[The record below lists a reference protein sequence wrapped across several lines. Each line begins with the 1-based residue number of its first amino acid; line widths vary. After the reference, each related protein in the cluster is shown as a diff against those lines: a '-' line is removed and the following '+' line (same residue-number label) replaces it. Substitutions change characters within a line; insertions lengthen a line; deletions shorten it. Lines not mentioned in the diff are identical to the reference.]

1 VSVRQSAI
9 SETYFETLGVAV
21 RAGRMFAA
29 HDARAIVVNEALERR
44 LFGARTAVGRT
55 VWVGKTSY
63 DVVGVVGNYTTNF
76 GGLERTTP
84 QLFVPLARDTERPPA
99 MSFLIRA
106 EGNQAPLV
114 QTIRREIRALAAGTE
129 VRRLYTLSEMRD
141 IIGQELLVGTAPL
154 FPLITIGLL
163 LTAGGIYGVLAFA
176 VTRRARELA
185 VRLAMG
191 ATDRD
196 VVGLITKQT
205 SRLVGAGAFIG
216 VGVTFALSRVVR
228 AGGGAGSLYDPPPLA
243 FLVPVL
249 ILIAIG
255 TLASWIPSR
264 RALKINP
271 AIVLRTT

>member
-1 VSVRQSAI
+1 
-9 SETYFETLGVAV
+9 
-21 RAGRMFAA
+21 
-29 HDARAIVVNEALERR
+29 
-44 LFGARTAVGRT
+44 
-55 VWVGKTSY
+55 VWVGKTTY
-63 DVVGVVGNYTTNF
+63 DVVGVVSNYTTNF

-84 QLFVPLARDTERPPA
+84 QVFVPLPRDAQPPPA

-106 EGNQAPLV
+106 EGNPGSLV
-114 QTIRREIRALAAGTE
+114 QTIRREIRDTAAGTE
-129 VRRLYTLSEMRD
+129 VRRLYTLTEMRN

-185 VRLAMG
+185 VRLAIG
-191 ATDRD
+191 ATGRD
-196 VVGLITKQT
+196 VIGLITKQT
-205 SRLVGAGAFIG
+205 ARLVGLGAFIG
-216 VGVTFALSRVVR
+216 VGVTFALSRIVR

-243 FLVPVL
+243 FFVPVI

-255 TLASWIPSR
+255 ALASWIPSK

-271 AIVLRTT
+271 AIVLRAT